1 MKNQLFITYLTILL
15 SQSAFS
21 QESLNTSGGD
31 YQSSEGSQAFSIGQ
45 PFFEVKNG
53 DSTFVTEGV
62 QQTYVFEVIY
72 KDTSQK
78 VDYVF
83 KIFPNPAIDKVS
95 LMVNMDQL
103 KDADLIL
110 FDTHG
115 KLIKQEKITSVVTEI
130 DISYLSN
137 AVYYLHLFKEKNTI
151 ATIKIVKQE

>member
-1 MKNQLFITYLTILL
+1 MTANLKNQLFITYFTILL

-62 QQTYVFEVIY
+62 HFEVIY

-78 VDYVF
+78 ADYVF

-151 ATIKIVKQE
+151 ATIKIVKLK